1 MQMLLHASPA
11 FAVANPP
18 RVAAATSSPRRSG
31 REQAS
36 PAASRSWR
44 AAVPWTRGVLAVSPR
59 PPMATGEQVSANAT
73 DDVAVASEVRLLLLS
88 SSLDLPMSPEPLD
101 WGGFLSNS
109 RAYWVTRSLIA
120 WDLSDQETS
129 LCLYASRSGSMSMPD
144 GVVEGYDFKV
154 ELQPEHAGLPTS
166 VSQKFPFISC
176 YRAFSVPSN
185 VDVAS
190 LVKCQLAVAS
200 FDAHGKMR
208 DVTGLQL
215 PGVLDDIFAYTGPL
229 GAVFSEDAVSLY
241 LWAPTAQDVSIC
253 FYDGPVG
260 PLMET
265 VQLNESNGVWSI
277 TGPKDW
283 EHRYYLYEV
292 TVYHPATSHVEK
304 SSAVDPY
311 ARGLSA
317 NATRSWLVD
326 INSETLKPASWD
338 ELADEKPKLDSFS
351 DISIYELHIRDF
363 SAYDSTVDE
372 NSRGGFLAFTCQ
384 DSAGTHHLRKLSD
397 AGLTHVHLLPSYQF
411 GGVDDIKTNW
421 KCVDEVELSKLPP
434 GSDMQQAAVTAIQEE
449 DPYNWGY
456 NPVVWGVPKG
466 SYATIPDGPSRIIE
480 YRQMVQA
487 LNRIGLRVVMDV
499 VYNHLYSS
507 GPFSITSVVPGYY
520 LRRDTNG
527 QIENSAAV
535 NNTASEHFM
544 VDRLIVDDLLNW
556 AVNYKVDGFRFDL
569 MGHIMKHTM
578 MRAKSALQSLTKDEH
593 GVDGSKIYLYGEGW
607 DFGEVAQN
615 KRGINGS
622 QLNMRGTGIGRQGT
636 KLQARENFYYSAE
649 KLKGNLMFRFFNDR
663 MRDAI
668 NGGNPFGNPLQQG
681 FSTGLFLE
689 PNGYYQGSETDTR
702 LALAT
707 YADHIQIGLAGNLSD
722 YVLISHSGETKKGSE
737 ICTFDGSPVG
747 YTRSPIET
755 INYASAH
762 DNETLFD
769 IISLKTPM
777 SISADERRR
786 INNIASSIIALSQGI
801 PFFHAG
807 DEILRS
813 KSLDRDSYNSGDWF
827 NKIDFTYETNNWGV
841 GLPPREKNEENWP
854 LMKPRLENPA
864 FRPSKSHILAALD
877 TFVDILKIRYSS
889 PLFRLRT
896 ASDIERRVRF
906 HNTGPSLVPGVIVMS
921 IEDAWNDGHEM
932 ARLDKNYSYVVTVFN
947 VCPHDISIEIPGLA
961 SMRLELH
968 PVQVN
973 SSDALVRQSEYE
985 AATGRFKV
993 ARRTTAVF
1001 VEPRL

>member
-1 MQMLLHASPA
+1 MQMLLHINPS

-18 RVAAATSSPRRSG
+18 RFAVASSKPTTRRSG
-31 REQAS
+31 GAQVS
-36 PAASRSWR
+36 PPSTRSAR
-44 AAVPWTRGVLAVSPR
+44 AAIPGTRRAHAVSPR
-59 PPMATGEQVSANAT
+59 PPMAMEEEVSACAA
-73 DDVAVASEVRLLLLS
+73 DDVAAASE
-88 SSLDLPMSPEPLD
+88 
-101 WGGFLSNS
+101 GFLSYSNS
-109 RAYWVTRSLIA
+109 RAYWLTKSLIA
-120 WDLSDQETS
+120 WDVSDQATS
-129 LCLYASRSGSMSMPD
+129 LSLYASINATLSLSS

-154 ELQPEHAGLPTS
+154 ELQPEHSGLPTS
-166 VSQKFPFISC
+166 VSQKFPFISS
-176 YRAFSVPSN
+176 YRAFSVPSTVN
-185 VDVAS
+185 VAS

-200 FDAHGKMR
+200 LDAHRKIE

-215 PGVLDDIFAYTGPL
+215 PGVLDDMFAYTGQL
-229 GAVFSEDAVSLY
+229 GAIFSEEAISLY

-260 PLMET
+260 PVKET
-265 VQLNESNGVWSI
+265 VQLNESNGVWSV
-277 TGPKDW
+277 TGPRNW
-283 EHRYYLYEV
+283 ENRYYLYEV
-292 TVYHPATSHVEK
+292 TVYHPATSQVEK
-304 SSAVDPY
+304 SLAVDPY
-311 ARGLSA
+311 ARGVSA

-338 ELADEKPKLDSFS
+338 KLAYEKPNLDSFS

-363 SAYDSTVDE
+363 SAYDSTVDSD
-372 NSRGGFLAFTCQ
+372 SRGGFRAFTCQ
-384 DSAGTHHLRKLSD
+384 DSAGIRHLRKLSD

-411 GGVDDIKTNW
+411 GAVDDIKSNW
-421 KCVDEVELSKLPP
+421 KYVDEAELSKLPP
-434 GSDMQQAAVTAIQEE
+434 DSDMQQAAVVAIQEE

-456 NPVVWGVPKG
+456 NPVLWGVPKG
-466 SYATIPDGPSRIIE
+466 SYATNPDGPSRIIE

-487 LNRIGLRVVMDV
+487 LNRLGLRVVMDV

-507 GPFSITSVVPGYY
+507 GPLVITSVLDKVVPGYY

-578 MRAKSALQSLTKDEH
+578 MRAKSALQSLTVDEH

-622 QLNMRGTGIGRQGT
+622 QLNMSGTGIG
-636 KLQARENFYYSAE
+636 S
-649 KLKGNLMFRFFNDR
+649 FNDR
-663 MRDAI
+663 IRDAI

-707 YADHIQIGLAGNLSD
+707 CADHIQIGLAGNLRD
-722 YVLISHSGETKKGSE
+722 YVLLSHSGEAKKGSE

-747 YTRSPIET
+747 YTLSPIET

-769 IISLKTPM
+769 TISLKTTM
-777 SISADERRR
+777 NLSVDERRR
-786 INNIASSIIALSQGI
+786 INNMSSSMIALSQGI

-827 NKIDFTYETNNWGV
+827 NRIDFTYETNNWGV
-841 GLPPREKNEENWP
+841 GLPPREKNEDNWA
-854 LMKPRLENPA
+854 LMKPRLENPS
-864 FRPSKSHILAALD
+864 FQPSKCHIIAALD
-877 TFVDILKIRYSS
+877 NFVDMLKIRYSS
-889 PLFRLRT
+889 PLFRLGN
-896 ASDIERRVRF
+896 ASDIEKRVHF

-921 IEDAWNDGHEM
+921 IEDAQNDGHEM
-932 ARLDKNYSYVVTVFN
+932 AQLDKNFSYIVTVFN
-947 VCPHDISIEIPGLA
+947 VCPYDISLEIPDLA

-968 PVQVN
+968 PVQVD
-973 SSDALVRQSEYE
+973 STDALVRQSRYE
-985 AATGRFKV
+985 AAAGRFHV
-993 ARRTTAVF
+993 PRRTTAVF
-1001 VEPRL
+1001 VEPRC